1 MIESTYRL
9 QFHKD
14 FTFADATRIV
24 RYLAKLGVTHLYA
37 SPYMKAVPGSTHG
50 YDVIDPCQLN
60 PEIGTRADYDV
71 LLSAIQTHGMKHILD
86 IVPNHMG
93 VSTNQNQWWNDVLKF
108 GRASKHA
115 SAFDIAFDDCA
126 RPAMNGKVLLPV
138 LGGAYGDVLAKGEL
152 KLKRDGDDLFVYYYD
167 RRFPIDPAT
176 SKSIDVDAIN
186 ASTEALH
193 KLLEQQHY
201 RLASWRTASDEIN
214 YRRFFNV
221 DSLAALRMER
231 QDVFDATHKFI
242 FELVNQGKIAGLRV
256 DHPDGLYDPQ
266 QYLQRLQDAYT
277 GEKPLYVSVEKILAE
292 GEPLPK
298 DWPVAGTSGY
308 DFLIAVNSLYVDR
321 NNEQVFTQLYT
332 EFTGDATPFAE
343 FVYRNKKRMLAES
356 FGGDLNAL
364 TAVADAVAQGG
375 LSTRDFTVHELH
387 DALAELIA
395 CFAVYRT
402 YIRSNDV
409 TPEDRKQIESASS
422 AARLRDPHIQ
432 PAVFNFLRDALLQR
446 EGPASL
452 LPGLSSLRLKLVG
465 KFQQL
470 TSPVTAKGIE
480 DTSFYQYHRLISI
493 NEVGGDPGRFGS
505 TPDDLHTYLRDRQE
519 RYPHALSP
527 LSTHDTKRSEDVRAR
542 INVLSE
548 LPTEWASALKTF
560 AELTDSFRTTV
571 DGTPA
576 PGRPEQSLILQT
588 LLGAWPVDRASD
600 EERSKFIERVQA
612 YLLKALR
619 EAKLRTTWTD
629 PNADYEAAIRKYVER
644 LFDPSTGAAFRQ
656 AIDPLR
662 ERVTDLGFINSLSQT
677 VLRLTAPGAPDTYQG
692 TELWDFSLVDPD
704 NRRPVDYTA
713 RETILEKLPNQADR
727 SAAARELFASRV
739 DGRIKLWVTTIL
751 LQARREHAGLFSDG
765 QYLPVQVTGEHA
777 ANVFAFARST
787 TTGAAVVIVPRLIA
801 KLVPATGDVWADTTA
816 ILPDRFVHTEMRDL
830 FTGRLVDAG
839 EQGVDVTL
847 ALRDVL
853 VDLPFAVLIVGR

>member
-1 MIESTYRL
+1 MPIESTYRL

-14 FTFADATRIV
+14 FTFADATHIV
-24 RYLAKLGVTHLYA
+24 PYLAKLGVTHLYA

-60 PEIGTRADYDV
+60 PEIGTRADYDA
-71 LLSAIQTHGMKHILD
+71 LLSAIQTNGMAHILD

-93 VSTNQNQWWNDVLKF
+93 VSTNENEWWNDILKF

-115 SAFDIAFDDCA
+115 KAFDIAFEDCA

-152 KLKRDGDDLFVYYYD
+152 KLKRDGDNLFVYYYD

-176 SKSIDVDAIN
+176 SKAIDVDATN
-186 ASTEALH
+186 RTPDGLH

-242 FELVNQGKIAGLRV
+242 FELVNGGKIAGLRV

-277 GEKPLYVSVEKILAE
+277 GKKPLYVAVEKILAE

-308 DFLIAVNSLYVDR
+308 DFLIAANSLYVDQA
-321 NNEQVFTQLYT
+321 NEKAFTQLYT
-332 EFTGDATPFAE
+332 DFTGDATPFAE

-402 YIRSNDV
+402 YIRSEEF
-409 TPEDRKQIESASS
+409 TPEDRKQIEAATT
-422 AARLRDPHIQ
+422 AARQRALHIQ
-432 PAVFNFLRDALLQR
+432 PAAFDFLRDALLQR
-446 EGPASL
+446 DVGSPDKQ
-452 LPGLSSLRLKLVG
+452 LRLKLVG

-505 TPDDLHTYLRDRQE
+505 TPDALHAYLRERQE

-548 LPTEWASALKTF
+548 IPNQWADALRTF
-560 AELTDSFRTTV
+560 ATLTDPFRTVV

-588 LLGAWPVDRASD
+588 LLGACPVDGASD
-600 EERSKFIERVQA
+600 QEQAKFIERVQA

-619 EAKLRTTWTD
+619 EAKLRTAWTD
-629 PNADYEAAIRKYVER
+629 PNADYEAAIKKYVEQ
-644 LFDPSTGAAFRQ
+644 LFDASAGEAFRT
-656 AIDPLR
+656 AIEPLR
-662 ERVTDLGFINSLSQT
+662 RRVTDFGFVNSLSQT

-704 NRRPVDYTA
+704 NRRPVDYA
-713 RETILEKLPNQADR
+713 SRGALLDQLPSQADR
-727 SAAARELFASRV
+727 GPLARELFAARA

-751 LQARREHAGLFSDG
+751 LQARREHLGLFSDG
-765 QYLPVQVTGEHA
+765 QYLPVTVTGEHA
-777 ANVFAFARST
+777 GRVFAFARST
-787 TTGAAVVIVPRLIA
+787 VTGGAVVIVPRLLA
-801 KLVPATGDVWADTTA
+801 GLGKSVTDFSWGDTTVV
-816 ILPDRFVHTEMRDL
+816 LPDRFVRAELRDL
-830 FTGRLVDAG
+830 FTGRLVEPS

-847 ALRDVL
+847 PLSEVL
-853 VDLPFAVLIVGR
+853 VDLPFVVLVLGR